1 MEKADGLK
9 ALQNA
14 INKIEATI
22 KESDGVFNILTAVS
36 IVLMNSFMLSN
47 VNLPV
52 VILNVYFIYFV

>member
-22 KESDGVFNILTAVS
+22 KEFDGVFNILTAVS
-36 IVLMNSFMLSN
+36 GVLLLLLLRLGVF
-47 VNLPV
+47 
-52 VILNVYFIYFV
+52 F